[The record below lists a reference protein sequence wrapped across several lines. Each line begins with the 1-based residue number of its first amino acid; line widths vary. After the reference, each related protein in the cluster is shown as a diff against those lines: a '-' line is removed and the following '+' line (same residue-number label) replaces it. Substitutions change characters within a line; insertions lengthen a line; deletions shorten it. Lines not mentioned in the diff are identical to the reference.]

1 MSKRKPDRKL
11 ANASLMLAVAA
22 ALSACAVGPDYKRPA
37 FELPSFWTKEAPA
50 ATPVAAKTPEK
61 WWSVYGDTQ
70 LDGLVAEALEHNRD
84 LVAAAAR
91 IEQARAGLTIV
102 DADRYP
108 VISAS
113 GTRSRTRLSSVGA
126 TPIPAAYLENND
138 TRVTLNASY
147 ETDFWG
153 RYRRASEAARA
164 DLVATEAGRDAVQLG
179 LTSDVVK
186 AYYSLLS
193 LRGQEQ
199 AAQRTL
205 ETREQLVTLQSK
217 RFSAGVASE
226 LEVRQTE
233 AERDSALVQLTSLRR
248 DRESEDARLAVLLGR
263 SPRDVWEKRVDTS
276 AAALQGNG
284 PVAVPEGLPSDLLE
298 RRPDLRQAEQQL
310 IAANARIGAAKANY
324 FPDITLTGYAGS
336 ESVALSN
343 LFTGPARIWQLAA
356 GLTQPIWNAG
366 RLGAQVDQATAKQK
380 EALANYEKSVQS
392 AFADVR
398 AALAAYAAA
407 RETAETQTRRTESL
421 GAALKLARLRY
432 DNGVS
437 SLLDV
442 LDSERNLL
450 NAELSRIDALAAQRN
465 AVADLVKALGG
476 GWPAPKAG

>member
-1 MSKRKPDRKL
+1 MFERAFVKTAMS
-11 ANASLMLAVAA
+11 VAIA
-22 ALSACAVGPDYKRPA
+22 GLLSACAVGPDYKRPG
-37 FELPSFWTKEAPA
+37 FDLPSLWNKDKPA
-50 ATPVAAKTPEK
+50 DAQATAAVAKPPEK
-61 WWSVYGDTQ
+61 WWAIYGDAK
-70 LDGLVAEALEHNRD
+70 LDGLVTEALEHNRD

-91 IEQARAGLTIV
+91 IEQARAGLTIT

-108 VISAS
+108 IVSAN

-138 TRVTLNASY
+138 TRVTLNVSY

-164 DLVATEAGRDAVQLG
+164 DLMASQDARDAVQLS

-193 LRGQEQ
+193 LRGQEL

-217 RFSAGVASE
+217 RFSAGVTSE

-233 AERDSALVQLTSLRR
+233 AERDAALVQLTSLKQS
-248 DRESEDARLAVLLGR
+248 RESEDARLSVLLGR
-263 SPRDVWEKRVDTS
+263 SPREVWENRVDT
-276 AAALQGNG
+276 AGTELVGNG
-284 PVAVPEGLPSDLLE
+284 PMAVPEGLPSELLE

-324 FPDITLTGYAGS
+324 FPDISLTGYLGS

-356 GLTQPIWNAG
+356 GLAQPIWNAG
-366 RLGAQVDQATAKQK
+366 RLDAQVNQATAKQK
-380 EALANYEKSVQS
+380 EALANYEKAVQS

-398 AALAAYAAA
+398 TALAAYAAA
-407 RETAETQTRRTESL
+407 RETAETQTRRAESL

-450 NAELSRIDALAAQRN
+450 NAELSRIDALAQQRN

-476 GWPAPKAG
+476 GWPARKAAG